1 MPYPAMPTQIKCSN
15 CGKTFVA
22 QIETV
27 LDVGEAPEVKERF
40 LRGRVNVAECPDCGA
55 GGLLSSPLVYHD
67 PEKEL
72 LITYVPT
79 ELELSADQR
88 EQLVGSLV
96 QAVMHSV
103 PETERKGYFLTP
115 KSVLT
120 LDGLYDLILEAD
132 GISKEMLEAQR
143 QRMTLLSDLLQAV
156 EDDETFVKL
165 VEEHREELDYSFF
178 LLISDLIEAN
188 QQAENGTEPLERMR
202 EKLLEHVN
210 PAMPATAP
218 ADASYED
225 LITLLQEARE
235 GDTLSASVALNRER
249 LDYGF
254 FQALTARIDT
264 SDDEEAKA
272 GLTALREEVLQAL
285 DEMQQQLQQ
294 MQDEANLLILELLGA
309 DDISTAVH
317 EHMEEINDITLG
329 LLGRLRAA
337 AQSKGDSEREA
348 KLAAVWDAIISEL
361 EERLPPDVRLI
372 NRLMRSEYPDGTGAL
387 LEENRGLLTDDLL
400 TALDGYIEQLGESDA
415 DMADHLKQVR
425 GQIVAK
431 RTILH

>member
-1 MPYPAMPTQIKCSN
+1 VPYPAMPTQIKCSN
-15 CGKTFVA
+15 CGKTFVS

-27 LDVGEAPEVKERF
+27 LDVGEDPEVKERF

-156 EDDETFVKL
+156 EDDEAFVKL
-165 VEEHREELDYSFF
+165 VDEHREDLDYSFF
-178 LLISDLIEAN
+178 LLIADLIEAN
-188 QQAENGTEPLERMR
+188 QQAENATEPLERMR

-218 ADASYED
+218 ADASYDD
-225 LITLLQEARE
+225 LIALLQEARE

-254 FQALTARIDT
+254 FQALTARIEA
-264 SDDEEAKA
+264 SDEETQTA
-272 GLTALREEVLQAL
+272 LTALREEVLQAL

-294 MQDEANLLILELLGA
+294 MQDEANLLILELIGA
-309 DDISTAVH
+309 EDIPAAVH

-372 NRLMRSEYPDGTGAL
+372 NRLMRSEYPDETGAL
-387 LEENRGLLTDDLL
+387 LEENRGLLTDELL
-400 TALDGYIEQLGESDA
+400 SALDGYIEQLGESDA
-415 DMADHLKQVR
+415 EMADHLKQVR

>member
-1 MPYPAMPTQIKCSN
+1 VPYPAMPTQIKCSN
-15 CGKTFVA
+15 CGKTFVT

-27 LDVGEAPEVKERF
+27 LDVGEDPEVKERF

-156 EDDETFVKL
+156 EDDEAFVKL
-165 VEEHREELDYSFF
+165 VDEHREDLDYSFF
-178 LLISDLIEAN
+178 LLIADLIEAN
-188 QQAENGTEPLERMR
+188 QQAENATEPLERMR

-218 ADASYED
+218 ADASYDD
-225 LITLLQEARE
+225 LIALLQEARE

-254 FQALTARIDT
+254 FQALTARIEA
-264 SDDEEAKA
+264 SDEETQTA
-272 GLTALREEVLQAL
+272 LTALREEVLQAL

-294 MQDEANLLILELLGA
+294 MQDEANLLILELIGA
-309 DDISTAVH
+309 EDIPAAVH

-372 NRLMRSEYPDGTGAL
+372 NRLMRSEYPDETGAL
-387 LEENRGLLTDDLL
+387 LEENRGLLTDELL
-400 TALDGYIEQLGESDA
+400 SALDGYIEQLGESDA
-415 DMADHLKQVR
+415 EMADHLKQVR